1 MGSALNPANNTLM
14 LRRSR
19 SDTGSFSGSLLT
31 RCGGRIQLRFS
42 DVDEVSS
49 GVSFEVSVNIETA
62 LQSEVSAL
70 LSQSDSVA
78 AVLYPGEYRRPIT
91 AESLAKP
98 GTHVLIARLAER
110 AVGLCVLFERG
121 DGTTELKRMIVDA
134 GARGAGVGMALLR
147 RAEAQAL
154 TLGAW
159 AMLLEVGTRNTEAQQ
174 LYRRGGYAP
183 CEPFAPYTATSI
195 SLFMTR
201 VLTEIAPGR

>member
-19 SDTGSFSGSLLT
+19 SGTGSFSGLLT

-49 GVSFEVSVNIETA
+49 CVSFEVSVNIETA

-78 AVLYPGEYRRPIT
+78 AVLYPAEYRRPIT

-159 AMLLEVGTRNTEAQQ
+159 AMRLEVGTRNTEAQQ

>member
-14 LRRSR
+14 LRGSR
-19 SDTGSFSGSLLT
+19 SDTGSFSGRLLT

-121 DGTTELKRMIVDA
+121 DGTTEL
-134 GARGAGVGMALLR
+134 
-147 RAEAQAL
+147 
-154 TLGAW
+154 
-159 AMLLEVGTRNTEAQQ
+159 
-174 LYRRGGYAP
+174 
-183 CEPFAPYTATSI
+183 
-195 SLFMTR
+195 
-201 VLTEIAPGR
+201 